1 MDEDGERKS
10 WLAALQKHHFGLR
23 FKTFSQKGPG
33 DLLAFFSP
41 FSVRE

>member
-10 WLAALQKHHFGLR
+10 WLTALQKLR
-23 FKTFSQKGPG
+23 SDLCFKTFSQKGPG

-41 FSVRE
+41 FSARE